1 MRPRRT
7 SSTGIDFLT
16 FSIYLALVAIGW
28 AMIYTVGY
36 GQEGYEPGF
45 FNFLKTP
52 VGRQLIWV
60 FIAMAVFV
68 VTYAIDSKFW
78 RTFSSFIYVG
88 CMVSLV
94 AVLIFGKTVKGATSW
109 FDFGSGITMQ
119 PSEFAK
125 FGTCLALANYLS
137 SYTNNLRSAKTTFYA
152 ILIFALPLF
161 LVLLQPDAGS
171 AIVFLSFFIVLYR
184 EGFPGWVFGLGFSI
198 AAIFILGLVF
208 PPINIAIG
216 LAFIGLL
223 ILAWNQKKKRR
234 NWLLGFLALS
244 LLSAVGLQQGYLL
257 YVVLTCSVVLV
268 VLSAGMWFV
277 QKRQQL
283 YLTVLF
289 SFVFGIA
296 LSFAANFTFE
306 NLLQRHQKERIEVWL
321 RPNKADLQE
330 KAYNLNNSKMSI
342 GAGGFFGKGYLQGRI
357 TQGNFV
363 PEQITDFIFCAVG
376 EEQGFIGVVMILG
389 LFLALLARIV
399 FIAERQRTDFNRLYA
414 YGVASVIFIHVFVN
428 ISMTMGLLPI
438 IGIPLPFLSKGG
450 SSLLGFTLM
459 ICVLLKLDANKE

>member
-1 MRPRRT
+1 MRPRT

-52 VGRQLIWV
+52 VGKQLIWV
-60 FIAMAVFV
+60 FIALAVFV

-78 RTFSSFIYVG
+78 PTFSSFIYIG
-88 CMVSLV
+88 CMASLV
-94 AVLIFGKTVKGATSW
+94 AVLIFGKTIKGATSW

-125 FGTCLALANYLS
+125 FGTCLALASFLG
-137 SYTNNLRSAKTTFYA
+137 SYTNNLRSVKTTFYA
-152 ILIFALPLF
+152 ILIFTVPLF

-198 AAIFILGLVF
+198 AAVFILGLVF
-208 PPINIAIG
+208 PPINIAVG
-216 LAFIGLL
+216 LAVLGLL
-223 ILAWNQKKKRR
+223 ILAWSQKKKKR
-234 NWLLGFLALS
+234 NWLIGFLGLIALC
-244 LLSAVGLQQGYLL
+244 AFGIQQGYLF
-257 YVVLTCSVVLV
+257 YAAMVCSILL
-268 VLSAGMWFV
+268 VLSSVGMWFV

-283 YLTVLF
+283 YLTVVS
-289 SFVFGIA
+289 SFLFGIA

-306 NLLQRHQKERIEVWL
+306 NLLKSHQKERIEVWL

-342 GAGGFFGKGYLQGRI
+342 GAGGVFGKGYLQGRI

-363 PEQITDFIFCAVG
+363 PEQITDFIFCAIG
-376 EEQGFIGVVMILG
+376 EEQGFVGVVIILG
-389 LFLALLARIV
+389 LFLTLLARIV
-399 FIAERQRTDFNRLYA
+399 FIAERQRSDFNRLYA

-428 ISMTMGLLPI
+428 IAMTMGLVPI

-459 ICVLLKLDANKE
+459 ICVLLKLDANRE

>member
-1 MRPRRT
+1 MRPRT

-52 VGRQLIWV
+52 VGKQLIWV
-60 FIAMAVFV
+60 FIALAVFV

-78 RTFSSFIYVG
+78 PTFSSFIYIG
-88 CMVSLV
+88 CMASLV
-94 AVLIFGKTVKGATSW
+94 AVLIFGKTIKGATSW

-125 FGTCLALANYLS
+125 FGTCLALASFLG
-137 SYTNNLRSAKTTFYA
+137 SYTNNLRSVKTTFYA
-152 ILIFALPLF
+152 ILIFTVPLF

-198 AAIFILGLVF
+198 AAVFILGLVF
-208 PPINIAIG
+208 PPINIAVG
-216 LAFIGLL
+216 LAVLGLL
-223 ILAWNQKKKRR
+223 ILAWSQKKKKR
-234 NWLLGFLALS
+234 NWLLGFLGLVALC
-244 LLSAVGLQQGYLL
+244 AFGIQQGYLF
-257 YVVLTCSVVLV
+257 YAAVVCSILL
-268 VLSAGMWFV
+268 VLSSVGMWFA

-283 YLTVLF
+283 YLTVVS
-289 SFVFGIA
+289 SFLFGIA

-306 NLLQRHQKERIEVWL
+306 NLLKSHQKERIEVWL

-342 GAGGFFGKGYLQGRI
+342 GAGGVFGKGYLQGRI

-363 PEQITDFIFCAVG
+363 PEQITDFIFCAIG
-376 EEQGFIGVVMILG
+376 EEQGFVGVVIILG
-389 LFLALLARIV
+389 LFLTLLARIV
-399 FIAERQRTDFNRLYA
+399 FIAERQRSDFNRLYA

-428 ISMTMGLLPI
+428 IAMTMGLVPI

-459 ICVLLKLDANKE
+459 ICVLLKLDANRE